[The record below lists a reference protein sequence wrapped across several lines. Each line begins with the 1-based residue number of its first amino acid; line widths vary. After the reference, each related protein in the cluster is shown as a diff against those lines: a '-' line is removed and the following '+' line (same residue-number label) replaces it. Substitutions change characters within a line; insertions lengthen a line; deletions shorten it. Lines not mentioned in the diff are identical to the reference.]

1 RRETIRSSAVTSPN
15 RRYSAVPAEAAVCNH
30 SHCKYIL
37 LRLCG
42 ELSSVVNSQCNA
54 LNSFFQAARRF
65 RSLTKLRLREVFMRH
80 SACSTLSCA
89 VLLVLTLTFTPAWS
103 QANVTGIWSTMPYT
117 MPINPVHVALLNN
130 SKVLVVSGSGNVAGN
145 TNFQAAVWDPQAG
158 TITTQPVAW
167 DMFCNGMVVLP
178 DGRPLINGGT
188 LQYDP
193 FHGALNNSLYD
204 PATNTFSDIQNMA
217 HGRWYP
223 TTTVLGDGR
232 VLTFSGL
239 DENGNTSTTVEIYTV
254 GAGWSSAYAAG
265 WTPPLYPRLHVL
277 PNGKVFYSGSTTQ
290 SRTFD
295 PATHQWANVATT
307 RYSGT
312 RTYGTSVLLPLTAS
326 NNYAPRVLI

>member
-1 RRETIRSSAVTSPN
+1 MRRLV
-15 RRYSAVPAEAAVCNH
+15 
-30 SHCKYIL
+30 
-37 LRLCG
+37 LR
-42 ELSSVVNSQCNA
+42 
-54 LNSFFQAARRF
+54 
-65 RSLTKLRLREVFMRH
+65 
-80 SACSTLSCA
+80 TLSCA
-89 VLLVLTLTFTPAWS
+89 AWLVLTFSLLPTTAWS
-103 QANVTGIWSTMPYT
+103 QVNITGNWSTMPYT

-130 SKVLVVSGSGNVAGN
+130 GKVLVVSGSGNVAGN
-145 TNFQAAVWDPQAG
+145 TNYRAALWDPQAA
-158 TITTQPVAW
+158 TISTQPVAW

-193 FHGALNNSLYD
+193 FHGAPNNSLYD
-204 PATNTFSDIQNMA
+204 PATKSFSDIQNMA

-295 PATHQWANVATT
+295 LATHQWTNIATT
-307 RYSGT
+307 RFSGT
-312 RTYGTSVLLPLTAS
+312 RTYGTSVLLPLVPE
-326 NNYAPRVLI
+326 NNFAPRVIIMGGANPSTATTEVIDLSAASPVWAF